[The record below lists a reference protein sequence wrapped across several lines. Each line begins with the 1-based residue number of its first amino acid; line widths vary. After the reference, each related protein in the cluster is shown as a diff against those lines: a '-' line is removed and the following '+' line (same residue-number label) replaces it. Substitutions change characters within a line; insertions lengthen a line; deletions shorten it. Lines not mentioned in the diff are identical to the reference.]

1 MLTFGQLPTYQSDE
15 TVDVLISDD
24 RRAFSLLFSGFEV
37 LLGAE
42 VGKSVAPIVSSV
54 FSLAVPLEGDGE
66 RVEIAF
72 ASECLVKAEGG
83 ATATLLFSVNGQS
96 TIVDLGANSDQEG
109 FRQEFKFVGARP
121 LECRLSAFLLIGRD
135 SNDRNSQGIL
145 RVSSIDAEILP
156 RSGTTRARRGV
167 A

>member
-1 MLTFGQLPTYQSDE
+1 MVTFGQIPAYQSDE
-15 TVDVLISDD
+15 PVDVLVSDD
-24 RRAFSLLFSGFEV
+24 KRAFSLLFSTFEV

-42 VGKSVAPIVSSV
+42 VGKSVAPTVSRV

-72 ASECLVKAEGG
+72 ASECFVKTEGG

-96 TIVDLGANSDQEG
+96 TVVDLGANSDQEG
-109 FRQEFKFVGARP
+109 FRQEFKFVGERP

-135 SNDRNSQGIL
+135 FKDRNSQGIL
-145 RVSSIDAEILP
+145 RVSGIDAEILP
-156 RSGTTRARRGV
+156 RSGNRT
-167 A
+167 